1 MDAKQILEQFHDYL
15 APKLD
20 TYEPAIYLYVLRHS
34 RLQGLEEVVVGF
46 KSARRRIAMGI
57 GEKGKPMAERT
68 CYEKLRSLQAK
79 GCLQV
84 VASEQNGTRLRLR
97 LPSEIDGL
105 VVAMIDDVAV
115 GIEELDFFSIPEY
128 RLAILQREA
137 NRCAYC
143 LRAIDVSNYVIEH
156 IASRP
161 AGDNSYRNLVAAC
174 RGCNNRKGKSPAED
188 FLRLLYRE
196 GLLSSADLQSRL
208 DVLRRVQSGELKPT
222 LPAAKGAASRAAP
235 DSGSNS

>member
-1 MDAKQILEQFHDYL
+1 VDAQQVLEQFHDYL

-20 TYEPAIYLYVLRHS
+20 TYEQAIYLYVLRHS
-34 RLQGLEEVVVGF
+34 RLQGLDEVVVGF
-46 KSARRRIAMGI
+46 KSARRRIALGI
-57 GEKGKPMAERT
+57 GEKGKPMAEKT
-68 CYEKLRSLQAK
+68 CYDKLRSLQAK

-84 VASEQNGTRLRLR
+84 VASEQSGTRLRLR
-97 LPSEIDGL
+97 PPSEIDGL
-105 VVAMIDDVAV
+105 VVATVDDVAV

-128 RLAILQREA
+128 RLAILLREA

-143 LRAIDVSNYVIEH
+143 LRAIDASNYVIEH

-196 GLLSSADLQSRL
+196 GLLSSADLQTRL
-208 DVLRRVQSGELKPT
+208 DVLERVQRGELKPR
-222 LPAAKGAASRAAP
+222 LPASDRR
-235 DSGSNS
+235 